1 MFKSVVM
8 LVLIVLL
15 MIFSSQNMED
25 AQIHAVA
32 GRPFSI
38 PLILIIAGSFI
49 AGYATALFTFII
61 KQSKRKDKNRDVM
74 LRDPS
79 RF

>member
-1 MFKSVVM
+1 MFKSVLM
-8 LVLIVLL
+8 LIFIVLL
-15 MIFSSQNMED
+15 LIFSSQNLEH
-25 AQIHAVA
+25 AEIHAVA
-32 GRPFSI
+32 GRPFKL

-49 AGYATALFTFII
+49 AGYATALISFIM
-61 KQSKRKDKNRDVM
+61 KQSKRKDKNRDIV